1 MKQTEIELIL
11 RAEKTIDELKQVK
24 AAIENTIVESEKLRE
39 TNEKGFKGL
48 KGTLKNAQTGI
59 KNLAKGFSG
68 ASLAAKGFVLGI
80 GCKDI

>member
-11 RAEKTIDELKQVK
+11 RAEKTIDQLNEVK
-24 AAIENTIVESEKLRE
+24 AAIENNIIESEKLRE

-48 KGTLKNAQTGI
+48 KGTLENAQNGI

-68 ASLAAKGFVLGI
+68 AGLAAKGFVLA
-80 GCKDI
+80 